1 MAPLRMTAFFKPTRH
16 GSALFLD
23 AARIAPAIFA
33 KRNTSTAHVP
43 GSRATALNAQLKN
56 AQLSPMAKPTN
67 NRAESLIEALPF
79 IQKFRGELFV
89 IKYGGSA
96 MEDEQVI
103 ERFLRD
109 VVFLEAVGINPVL
122 IHGGGKAITQRM
134 RDAGQKAR
142 FVNGLRVTDGEAIRI
157 VEEVLDTVI
166 NPGIVTQLNA
176 LGGKAVGIHGKRVL
190 VGKKLPPQTEGKS
203 SAVDLG
209 FVGEVVEVKLDEIL
223 AAIGREHVPII
234 SPLARDA
241 DGVVLNINADI
252 AAGSIA
258 GRLQA
263 SKMIYLSDVPGIMR
277 DPMDKESLIPSVN
290 AEKIEQLIEE
300 EIVVGGMI
308 PKVESALYALSQ
320 GVKKVHFI
328 DGRTPHSLLVEI
340 FTNTGIGTEIIP

>member
-1 MAPLRMTAFFKPTRH
+1 
-16 GSALFLD
+16 
-23 AARIAPAIFA
+23 
-33 KRNTSTAHVP
+33 
-43 GSRATALNAQLKN
+43 
-56 AQLSPMAKPTN
+56 MAKPPTD
-67 NRAESLIEALPF
+67 RAEALIEALPF

-134 RDAGQKAR
+134 RDAGLKAR
-142 FVNGLRVTDGEAIRI
+142 FVNGLRVTDEQSIRI

-176 LGGKAVGIHGKRVL
+176 LGGRAVGLHGKQVL
-190 VGKKLPPQTEGKS
+190 VGRRLPPQTEGKAT
-203 SAVDLG
+203 AVDLG
-209 FVGEVVEVKLDEIL
+209 FVGEVVEVRLDEIL
-223 AAIGREHVPII
+223 AAIGREHVPVI
-234 SPLARDA
+234 SPLAKDA

-252 AAGSIA
+252 AAGTIA

-263 SKMIYLSDVPGIMR
+263 AKMIYLSDVPGIMR

-308 PKVESALYALSQ
+308 PKVESAMQALAQ
-320 GVKKVHFI
+320 GVKKIHFI
-328 DGRTPHSLLVEI
+328 DGRTPHALLLEI
-340 FTNTGIGTEIIP
+340 FTNSGIGTEIVP